1 MSDIAGNK
9 WEAES
14 IRPPVFNPA
23 GLAQIVLMGSF
34 ALFFAYIM
42 IFSLIGALGPKS
54 DSSLAQQYEKAH
66 VGGASGGAT
75 ADEQKAE

>member
-34 ALFFAYIM
+34 ALFFGYIM
-42 IFSLIGALGPKS
+42 VFSIIGALGPKS
-54 DSSLAQQYEKAH
+54 ESGLAEQY
-66 VGGASGGAT
+66 
-75 ADEQKAE
+75 QKAGMGKIEEKKDE